1 MALIKYPE
9 DNYNSF
15 VTISEA
21 DDFMHKVKNEIWD
34 TLTEEDKEV
43 ILNKAF
49 MYINA
54 LAIVDFV
61 STTKEIKDDDG
72 NVIGTEKVLVSEK
85 CPYAQAQLSLVN
97 MDLLN
102 ENKLMSGVIPNQPYK
117 KAKVS
122 SLLVEYNLLDTEHFY
137 IDPVTKGY
145 LYSCLKELNKYVTR
159 GFTYGEPDDYSE
171 DFS

>member
-1 MALIKYPE
+1 MALVKYPK
-9 DNYNSF
+9 DGYNSF
-15 VTISEA
+15 VTLDEANTFMIS
-21 DDFMHKVKNEIWD
+21 VKNPTWD
-34 TLTEEDKEV
+34 TLTDEDKEV

-61 STTKEIKDDDG
+61 AVDKEIKDANGD
-72 NVIGTEKVLVSEK
+72 VIGTEKVILSEK
-85 CPYAQAQLSLVN
+85 CPYSDAQLSLVN
-97 MDLLN
+97 MDLIN
-102 ENKLMSGVIPNQPYK
+102 ENKLMSGLIPNQPYK

-122 SLLVEYNLLDTEHFY
+122 SLQVEYNLLDTEHFY

-145 LYSCLKELNKYVTR
+145 LYNCLKELNKYITR
-159 GFTYGEPDDYSE
+159 GYTYGEPDDYSK